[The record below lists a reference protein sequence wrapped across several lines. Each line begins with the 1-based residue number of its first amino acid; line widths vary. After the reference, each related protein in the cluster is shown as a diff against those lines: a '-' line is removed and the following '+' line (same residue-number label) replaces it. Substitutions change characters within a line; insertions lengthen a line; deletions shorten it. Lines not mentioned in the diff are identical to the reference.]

1 MNPLQFAL
9 DPIQYGIPD
18 RQQLIDLRIWDDHYH
33 GFATS
38 GDQVKQ
44 HNEMMLYVERMG
56 IERVIS
62 LDIGGTLDDPF
73 IPKPHD
79 NEIRAILNVNKD
91 KVSGL
96 TPIDPGFPE
105 ESCAKIEDW
114 VRKGPC
120 IGIKYPGGNK
130 LGMTVDHPNNDRIIK
145 LAKELHA
152 VVYIHTWMKV
162 GGSPRFPGG
171 DNGPGESTPMNV
183 AALAK
188 RFPDVPLICG
198 HAGGD
203 WELGARVV
211 RPYENI
217 FLEFAGSDPHSG
229 SVDYAVNILGA
240 DRIVWGGHGPG
251 RSYST
256 ELSKVLDASVSHSDR
271 MKIFGGNY
279 RRISSDIF
287 KSKGISIS
295 H

>member
-1 MNPLQFAL
+1 MNPLQFPL

-188 RFPDVPLICG
+188 RFPDVPRTYSLNLPGPILIL
-198 HAGGD
+198 AQ
-203 WELGARVV
+203 LIM
-211 RPYENI
+211 P
-217 FLEFAGSDPHSG
+217 
-229 SVDYAVNILGA
+229 
-240 DRIVWGGHGPG
+240 
-251 RSYST
+251 
-256 ELSKVLDASVSHSDR
+256 
-271 MKIFGGNY
+271 
-279 RRISSDIF
+279 
-287 KSKGISIS
+287 
-295 H
+295 